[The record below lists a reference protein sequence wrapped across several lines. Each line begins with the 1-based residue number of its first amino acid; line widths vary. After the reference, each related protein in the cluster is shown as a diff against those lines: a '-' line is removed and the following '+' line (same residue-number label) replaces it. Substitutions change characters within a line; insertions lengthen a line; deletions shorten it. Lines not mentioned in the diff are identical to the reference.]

1 MNFVPVPPLLEWKLQ
16 ESKNFVTSIFCNGMI
31 FSRRYWIDEW
41 SVHVSIHKAISD
53 LKKDK

>member
-16 ESKNFVTSIFCNGMI
+16 DILCNGMI